1 MLNHDN
7 FSTSSNGYRSDDSF
21 PNTSARSATTSN
33 GTLDGLLEWDV
44 ICERSR
50 RASAH
55 PGNQRYQALVRDW
68 RVEYQSTKA
77 RQDKTA
83 ITRFIIQHVQSE
95 GGRFVSFNKASCL
108 WEELDL
114 TAVHEKVTHALRSG
128 SEEKKQQKKIYL
140 KLRAASAKQRDEA
153 TATTA
158 IFNFNPILPQKQQQ
172 QELHS
177 GEHDNATQKG
187 EDVLLT
193 KPMNIIQ
200 VPIDLL
206 FNSDVTPI
214 EDLNFEVVDS
224 EADHDGTRMLVSS
237 SSSKSYLPKRN
248 SVVKEVYRPLKNTL
262 LQSLDE
268 VGVEIMK
275 EIACWRN
282 DEDDFNS
289 GSAL

>member
-1 MLNHDN
+1 MQNHDN
-7 FSTSSNGYRSDDSF
+7 FSTSSNGYGSDDSVS
-21 PNTSARSATTSN
+21 NTSARSATTSN

-128 SEEKKQQKKIYL
+128 SEEKKQQKKIYR

-158 IFNFNPILPQKQQQ
+158 IFNFNPILPQQQQQ

-177 GEHDNATQKG
+177 EHNATQKG

-193 KPMNIIQ
+193 KPMNVIQ
-200 VPIDLL
+200 VPSEIL

-224 EADHDGTRMLVSS
+224 EADHDGRDKNASIFLIFKELLTKTKQRRKRSVSS
-237 SSSKSYLPKRN
+237 SQEYPSS
-248 SVVKEVYRPLKNTL
+248 
-262 LQSLDE
+262 
-268 VGVEIMK
+268 I
-275 EIACWRN
+275 
-282 DEDDFNS
+282 
-289 GSAL
+289 SARGWC

>member
-68 RVEYQSTKA
+68 RVEYQSTEA

-158 IFNFNPILPQKQQQ
+158 IFNFNPILPQQQQQ

-177 GEHDNATQKG
+177 EHNATQKG

-193 KPMNIIQ
+193 KPMNVIQ
-200 VPIDLL
+200 VPSEIL

-268 VGVEIMK
+268 VCVEIMK